1 MINSTNTKKNSVGK
15 KSIDKHFKNCIL
27 CIINQNGWLIFAEMF
42 LPLFNL
48 MRMQEKI
55 KLFFSIHYLK
65 SIYKS
70 RDGNVNT
77 LMKIRSSGR
86 YMFCKKGVLRN
97 FAKFTGKHLCQ
108 SLIFNKAGG
117 LEFCEFFK
125 NTFSTEHLQT
135 TASVVSFISFFIK
148 ARILLQFLSLVFI
161 NALITS
167 IEEKN
172 PYK

>member
-1 MINSTNTKKNSVGK
+1 MVGNRISGYFYNERFSESNEEKCTAFQSMAWSLIVYKNT
-15 KSIDKHFKNCIL
+15 IKNCSTTL
-27 CIINQNGWLIFAEMF
+27 QAFFF
-42 LPLFNL
+42 LS
-48 MRMQEKI
+48 
-55 KLFFSIHYLK
+55 FSLHHKQLSK
-65 SIYKS
+65 
-70 RDGNVNT
+70 
-77 LMKIRSSGR
+77 
-86 YMFCKKGVLRN
+86 MFCKKGVLRN

-135 TASVVSFISFFIK
+135 TASVASFISFFIK
-148 ARILLQFLSLVFI
+148 TRILLQFLSLVFI